1 MTVLSLPPLLICAA
15 SDCVMMKMGCFHP
28 QALSLFETL
37 SSGSHVGTEKKRAV
51 LLCSPLYLPANQTN
65 AESMFEDKRKQ
76 ILQFIACV
84 PACSHT
90 LVKIKNG
97 FHFKIQHR
105 GSCYMGHFVY
115 IEQILQG

>member
-1 MTVLSLPPLLICAA
+1 
-15 SDCVMMKMGCFHP
+15 MMKMGCFYP
-28 QALSLFETL
+28 QALSPFETL
-37 SSGSHVGTEKKRAV
+37 SSGSHAGTEKKRAV
-51 LLCSPLYLPANQTN
+51 LLCSPLFLPANQTN
-65 AESMFEDKRKQ
+65 AESMLEDKRKE

-84 PACSHT
+84 HACLHT
-90 LVKIKNG
+90 LVKITNG